1 MVHHRGCAVYANV
14 PLDRRGLRNA
24 HVDSSPAGV
33 DAWLRMRHWVW
44 MHAAAVLAP
53 AVIVCT
59 GDFPV
64 ARKALGVVLA
74 VLSLTVRIVWERRL
88 FRIVDGRRG
97 TEVLLF
103 TAVIIAI
110 AAAMFAVH
118 PLFFFSLFALFP
130 LCFTTIDGLW
140 QQRVAAVL
148 LTLITV
154 VGTAGWGDWTA
165 SSWLVAAG
173 QGTIILIFSLGTSQW
188 ISGIIDESR
197 SRRQLLEQLEASK
210 SEIAQL
216 HHDAGIQAERQR
228 LAADIHDTLAQG
240 FTSIVMLVQGART
253 AIERDPD
260 KAHSLLELAEH
271 TARENLT
278 EARTVVAALQPA
290 ALQSASLP
298 DALRRLAVNFRAET
312 EVNTTVAVNGEART
326 LPASEDVVLLRSA
339 QEALTNIRKHAYA
352 RTVIITLDYERV
364 GVRLAVVDD
373 GHGFDADAQTSGF
386 GLSGMRNRV
395 AQVGGAMRL
404 DTSPGRGTDLQ
415 VSLP

>member
-1 MVHHRGCAVYANV
+1 M
-14 PLDRRGLRNA
+14 DT
-24 HVDSSPAGV
+24 SPAGV
-33 DAWLRMRHWVW
+33 DAWLRMRHWEW
-44 MHAAAVLAP
+44 LHAAAVLAP

-59 GDFPV
+59 GDTPV
-64 ARKALGVVLA
+64 ARKALGVALA

-88 FRIVDGRRG
+88 FRRANGRRG
-97 TEVLLF
+97 TEVLVF
-103 TAVIIAI
+103 MAVMIGI

-130 LCFTTIDGLW
+130 LCFTSIDGLW
-140 QQRVAAVL
+140 LQRAAAAL

-165 SSWLVAAG
+165 SSWLVALG
-173 QGTIILIFSLGTSQW
+173 QGVIILMFSLGTSQW

-197 SRRQLLEQLEASK
+197 SRRELLEQLEASK

-216 HHDAGIQAERQR
+216 HHDAGIQAERER

-240 FTSIVMLVQGART
+240 FTSIVMLVQGAR
-253 AIERDPD
+253 AAVERDPD
-260 KAHSLLELAEH
+260 KVHSLLQLAEH
-271 TARENLT
+271 TARENLA
-278 EARTVVAALQPA
+278 EARIVVAALQPA

-298 DALRRLAVNFRAET
+298 DALRRLGVSFRAET
-312 EVNTTVAVNGEART
+312 EVVTTVVVNGEARP

-339 QEALTNIRKHAYA
+339 QEALSNIRKHAYA
-352 RTVIITLDYERV
+352 RTVTITLDYRRV
-364 GVRLAVVDD
+364 GVCLSVVDD

-386 GLSGMRNRV
+386 GLSGMRHRV
-395 AQVGGAMRL
+395 AQVGGVMRL
-404 DTSPGRGTDLQ
+404 DSSPGGGTDLQ